1 MRREG
6 DFGSPGTYT
15 TREIC
20 ACGYG
25 EPWNWDCFDYAM
37 AARTD
42 LTEADM
48 ITCKK
53 CGRQAFWNGP
63 VRLCWSCKEIE
74 NKLQLEL
81 DLKEK
86 GAKPL
91 STP

>member
-20 ACGYG
+20 AR
-25 EPWNWDCFDYAM
+25 P
-37 AARTD
+37 

-48 ITCKK
+48 ITCKN
-53 CGRQAFWNGP
+53 CGKVDFWNGP
-63 VRLCWSCKEIE
+63 RRLCWSCKEIE